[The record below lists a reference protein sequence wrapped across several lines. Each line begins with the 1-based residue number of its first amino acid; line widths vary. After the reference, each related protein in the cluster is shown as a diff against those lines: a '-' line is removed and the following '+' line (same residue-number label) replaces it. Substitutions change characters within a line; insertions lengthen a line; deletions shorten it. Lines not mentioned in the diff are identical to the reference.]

1 MQKVAL
7 KSGALLLSLALAA
20 STAHAADP
28 AFPKAPS
35 GNVTLQVWS
44 WVPGLDKT
52 VAAFTKQ
59 YPNISIKIL
68 NLGGGPQTYTKLQT
82 AIKAG
87 SGAPDVAQVEY
98 GFLPAF
104 ADTGGIAD
112 LSKYGAN
119 DYKKY
124 FVPWTW
130 GQVSPDSQA
139 VYAIPQDTGPF
150 AMVYRQDILKKY
162 GVAVPK
168 TWDEY
173 AKAAAT
179 VNTKSKGAVKLG
191 NFYATFAPWF
201 MALAW
206 ADGGQFFKRDGDG
219 WIQTLNNSS
228 SKKVLNYWY
237 GLIKKGDIST
247 VGAFSADY
255 WNAAGA
261 GKIASN
267 MEAAWGPGGYAGSL
281 KDKSAG
287 LWRVAPIPQWTAGGK
302 VASGNWGGSSNVVT
316 TQSKNPEAATLFA
329 LWLNLSTPAITANWN
344 NGGLFP
350 ASDAGLS
357 LSALAN
363 KTKNP
368 SKFFGG
374 QDISA
379 VYAQASRGV
388 NVNFQWA
395 PWFPFVNDNFNK
407 QMDKML
413 KGQLTPDQA
422 LDAWQAESLAEAKKG
437 GFTVK

>member
-1 MQKVAL
+1 MNQVM
-7 KSGALLLSLALAA
+7 KSAALLLSLSLLTAPAL
-20 STAHAADP
+20 AADP

-35 GNVTLQVWS
+35 GPVTLEVWS

-52 VAAFTKQ
+52 VKSFEKA
-59 YPNISIKIL
+59 YPNIKIKIL
-68 NLGGGPQTYTKLQT
+68 NLGGGPATYTKLQT

-98 GFLPAF
+98 GYLPAF
-104 ADTGGIAD
+104 ADTGGLAD

-119 DYKKY
+119 DYKKD

-130 GQVSPDSQA
+130 GQVSPDGQA

-150 AMVYRQDILKKY
+150 AMVYREDILKKY
-162 GVAVPK
+162 NIAVPK

-173 AKAAAT
+173 AKAADTLKA
-179 VNTKSKGAVKLG
+179 KSGGAVKMG
-191 NFYATFAPWF
+191 NFYSTFAPWF

-206 ADGGQFFKRDGDG
+206 ADGGQFFTRQGDG
-219 WIQTLNNSS
+219 WMQTLNNASA
-228 SKKVLNYWY
+228 KKVLTYWNN
-237 GLIKKGDIST
+237 LIKKGE
-247 VGAFSADY
+247 VGTLAGFSADY

-261 GKIASN
+261 GKIATN

-281 KDKSAG
+281 GDKSAG
-287 LWRVAPIPQWTAGGK
+287 MWRVAAIPQWTAGGK
-302 VASGNWGGSSNVVT
+302 IASGNWGGSSNVVT

-329 LWLNLSTPAITANWN
+329 LWLNLSTPAVTADWN

-357 LSALAN
+357 LPALAD
-363 KTKNP
+363 TSKNP

-374 QDISA
+374 QNISS
-379 VYAQASRGV
+379 VYATASRGV
-388 NVNFQWA
+388 NVNFEWA
-395 PWFPFVNDNFNK
+395 PWFPFVNDNFSK

-413 KGQLTPDQA
+413 KGQFTPEQA
-422 LDAWQAESLAEAKKG
+422 LDAWQAESLAYAKQN